1 MLVHLNLDRSFL
13 YDLALPPLEAE
24 WSRNGPLGSR
34 QNLLSHSSIKHYGRS
49 LFCYDANASYPSA
62 RHHK

>member
-13 YDLALPPLEAE
+13 CDLALPPLEAE

-34 QNLLSHSSIKHYGRS
+34 QNLLSHGSIKHYGRS
-49 LFCYDANASYPSA
+49 LFCYDAEASYPSA
-62 RHHK
+62 RHHE